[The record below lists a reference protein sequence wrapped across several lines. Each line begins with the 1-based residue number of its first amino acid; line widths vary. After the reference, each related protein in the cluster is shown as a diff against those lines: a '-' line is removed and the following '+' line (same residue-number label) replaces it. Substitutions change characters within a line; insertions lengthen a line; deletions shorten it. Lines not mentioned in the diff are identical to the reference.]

1 MAFPMPL
8 PHFTGL
14 LNLLPLSLVVW
25 TGHMIVFHAVGLG
38 FAWCDR
44 TLGYQPRSRNE
55 GKKISWRDGFG
66 AIAMLVN
73 QRLSR

>member
-44 TLGYQPRSRNE
+44 TLGYQPRSENSFRPDREIQRGRN
-55 GKKISWRDGFG
+55 KK
-66 AIAMLVN
+66 
-73 QRLSR
+73 